1 MKTVFLREKK
11 KHRLNLELFIAKR
24 LIKGKQHKISIS
36 APIIKI
42 AIAAIALGILM
53 MLIAMAT
60 GVGLKYKIREK
71 IAAFNG
77 HIQIYNY
84 DNNNSEVS
92 VIPVSLEQKFYPEF
106 KLVEGVRHVQA
117 VATKAGIIRTE
128 DTFEG
133 VIAKGVGKDYD
144 WRAFEEFLV
153 VGSLP
158 DFTGDLNSEVLMSR
172 LMASRLQMGVGDEFF
187 TFFLKEEDPSKIP
200 NQRKFKITGIYDSG
214 FEEFDG
220 TYILADIRHIQRM
233 NRWEENEVG
242 NFEVFLTDFDAIDE
256 KSAQIYG
263 QTLSTLDTQTIKN
276 KYYKIFEWIGLFDFN
291 IGIIIGIMIIVGGIN
306 MITAL
311 LVLIL
316 ERTPMIGVLKAL
328 GAANWSIRKVFLYNA
343 AYLILIG
350 LFWGNLLGLGLI
362 WFQDRFKY
370 FRFPNPQEYYIEY
383 IPVYIDLPIIL
394 FLNLGVLLL
403 CMLMLL
409 IPSHIITRI
418 SPVKAIK
425 FD

>member
-92 VIPVSLEQKFYPEF
+92 VIPVSLEQEFYPEF

>member
-1 MKTVFLREKK
+1 M
-11 KHRLNLELFIAKR
+11 NLELFIAKR

-53 MLIAMAT
+53 MLIAVAT

-92 VIPVSLEQKFYPEF
+92 VIPVSLEQDFYPEF
-106 KLVEGVRHVQA
+106 NLVEGVRHIQA

-133 VIAKGVGKDYD
+133 IIAKGVGEDYD
-144 WRAFEEFLV
+144 WTAFEDFLIR
-153 VGSLP
+153 GELP
-158 DFTGDLNSEVLMSR
+158 DYSSKLNSEVLMSA
-172 LMASRLQMGVGDEFF
+172 LMASRLQMEVGDEFF

-220 TYILADIRHIQRM
+220 TYIIADIRHIQRM
-233 NRWEENEVG
+233 NQWESDEVG
-242 NFEVFLTDFDAIDE
+242 NFEVFLTDFDTIEE
-256 KSAQIYG
+256 KSAEIYG

-362 WFQDRFKY
+362 WFQDRFRY
-370 FRFPNPQEYYIEY
+370 FQFPNPQEYYIDY
-383 IPVYIDLPIIL
+383 IPVYMDLPTIL
-394 FLNLGVLLL
+394 LLNAGVLLL